1 LNSFNLSSFVKN
13 LKKYTI
19 TMKSNKQK
27 GIKAVNQDF
36 RKYDQVNKEQTYQL
50 VENPA
55 VEEFDDDYEIKT
67 CDMRQFFEGGEDGK
81 RQFAQELGEALEGIG
96 FAVLTGHGVDPDLYV
111 QAQKKVVDLFEK
123 TIREERM
130 PYKAER
136 SGSVNQGYFPIK
148 ETTVIHPD
156 LVEGW
161 VFCRRAFNLDKVP
174 NFNEKAYWPRPGFEP
189 FFRQI
194 VQEHEKLIL
203 PIMQSILRYLIDDPH
218 LYDQKLTATNFGF
231 RLNYYPAISEQ
242 DDSTGAG
249 RMLGHEDV
257 DLFTLLP
264 AQEVEGLQV
273 LNRENGKWIRLN
285 PPQGSIILNTGD
297 YMQRIT
303 NDRLPSTTHRVS
315 KPAKKALSQKPRIT
329 IPMAI
334 YVWEDEI
341 LEVLPG
347 LGAPKYEAVS
357 AVKFHTNI
365 TSKYYGDDYAVEV
378 K

>member
-1 LNSFNLSSFVKN
+1 
-13 LKKYTI
+13 
-19 TMKSNKQK
+19 MKSNKQK